1 MTRKQDHQESAPRQG
16 RVVERILSTADELFY
31 REGVRAVG
39 IQRVIEE
46 AGIAKASLYAH
57 FESKDDLVAACME
70 RRAKSTRDLI
80 AAALAAAP
88 SDPRAKLLALFDFQY
103 QAATDPNFHGCPVQK
118 TNTEITEPS
127 HPARAVAAQHRQWV
141 VELFT
146 RLVREAKL
154 SSPDY
159 VVGTLIVLFDGAIA
173 STVADNDPIA
183 TRYAR
188 WAAQQIIDA
197 HLPA

>member
-1 MTRKQDHQESAPRQG
+1 MTRKEEGAPRQG
-16 RVVERILSTADELFY
+16 SVAERILTTADELFY

-57 FESKDDLVAACME
+57 YASKDDLVAACME
-70 RRAKSTRDLI
+70 RRAQSTRDAI
-80 AAALAAAP
+80 EAVLAAAP
-88 SDPRAKLLALFDFQY
+88 ADARAKLLTLFDFQY

-118 TNTEITEPS
+118 TTTEITEPN
-127 HPARAVAAQHRQWV
+127 HPARAVATRHRQWLQ
-141 VELFT
+141 ELFA
-146 RLVREAKL
+146 RLVKEAKL
-154 SSPDY
+154 TSPEF
-159 VVGTLIVLFDGAIA
+159 VTGTLIVLFDGSMAA
-173 STVADNDPIA
+173 TVADNNPIA

-197 HLPA
+197 HLPG

>member
-1 MTRKQDHQESAPRQG
+1 MTRKEEGAPRQG
-16 RVVERILSTADELFY
+16 SVAERILTTADELFY

-57 FESKDDLVAACME
+57 YASKDDLVAACME
-70 RRAKSTRDLI
+70 RRAQSTRDAI
-80 AAALAAAP
+80 DAVLAAAP
-88 SDPRAKLLALFDFQY
+88 PDPRGKLLALFDFQH

-118 TNTEITEPS
+118 TTTEITEPE
-127 HPARAVAAQHRQWV
+127 HPARAVATRHRQWIL
-141 VELFT
+141 ELFG
-146 RLVREAKL
+146 RLVKEAKL
-154 SSPDY
+154 KSPDY
-159 VVGTLIVLFDGAIA
+159 VAGTLIVLFDGAIA
-173 STVADNDPIA
+173 STVADGDPAA

-197 HLPA
+197 HLPE

>member
-1 MTRKQDHQESAPRQG
+1 MTRKEEGAPRQG
-16 RVVERILSTADELFY
+16 SVAERILATADELFY

-57 FESKDDLVAACME
+57 YASKDDLVAACME
-70 RRAKSTRDLI
+70 RRAQATRVAI
-80 AAALAAAP
+80 GVALASAP
-88 SDPRAKLLALFDFQY
+88 QDPRAQLLALFDFQY
-103 QAATDPNFHGCPVQK
+103 QAASDPNFHGCPVQK
-118 TNTEITEPS
+118 TNTEITEPD

-141 VELFT
+141 VELFA
-146 RLVREAKL
+146 RLVREARL

-159 VVGTLIVLFDGAIA
+159 VAGTLIVLFDGAIA

-197 HLPA
+197 HLP